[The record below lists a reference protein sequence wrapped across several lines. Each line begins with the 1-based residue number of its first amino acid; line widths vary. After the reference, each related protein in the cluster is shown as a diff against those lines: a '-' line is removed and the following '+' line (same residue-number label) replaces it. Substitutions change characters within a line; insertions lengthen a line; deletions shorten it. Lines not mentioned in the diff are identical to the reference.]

1 MSLKVLGLG
10 KIISSSRAN
19 KNIINFRHQKNIG
32 ISYSVDNFLTTRI
45 KVSININLRL
55 YIDFFVDFL
64 KITKLNKNFPSLEVK
79 LNIKKNCVFIV
90 SIHIKF

>member
-19 KNIINFRHQKNIG
+19 KNILNFRHQKNIG

-79 LNIKKNCVFIV
+79 LNIIKNCVFIV